1 MISVDML
8 AYAMDHPGRS
18 ASIILMSDD
27 HELMYTLLALRH
39 RGLHVT
45 AVGPADSRIHLEE
58 IATRYVEWE
67 GMRVAETAVVPK
79 DNSSRTEDT
88 EDTIYIAPVSE
99 KTLPEDLLEDTS
111 AAILAEQP
119 QSEETEAIHF
129 IHEGPVRPE
138 VDEQLHAIPGTL
150 NAAQIETSS
159 SFAPMNSEALPAP
172 SSSQPVVV
180 DPVCLSPGAIPLDFC
195 LHPQEYLEDE
205 RRPEVNLSTGPIAS
219 SSLEPLE
226 TTRARPSTPNLAS
239 QTDPTHIPFID
250 FLPLVNTLLRQK
262 NPRALRWM
270 VNNEVN
276 AQHPLADYRKGMSMK
291 GYLALA
297 EKMGVVKLGET
308 AQAKKALSQWI
319 SLGSDWQTRLKQA
332 HAYTDNI
339 PVASDH
345 LTPPI
350 CTGTTPS
357 IPLPAMFKVLIQI
370 LREAPGNAMNRQAA
384 GHCIIQRDPG
394 VLSKAKCKS
403 VTAYLKLACQDDI
416 IFDNQTGDGLG
427 AMRWV
432 SLHPTW
438 RISSTNT
445 YGLFS
450 PPNTMFIVPPGIV
463 PSQFEGLFEFLDR
476 QFDGR
481 ATAESVAEHM
491 LKKEYTTFIVDAGSI
506 DKYLMAAC
514 LTGIVTLNNCA
525 PSKSANRWISLSPG
539 WHSVKVNLAPLV
551 PGTAPLPARHP
562 GDPLPH
568 HLSISPAQAVH
579 HPLENTINTDDVADG
594 SSSPNPTLYNPIPS
608 TQLDTENGPFQTLI
622 DELSKYPAARQ
633 EYDTIDKGLMTRSPM
648 VYAQA
653 GVTTFA
659 EYASLAAKAGIVT
672 TGQYRQGSGTISW
685 VFLHPRLRAQPVLE
699 RSSNTTHPMFDL
711 LITVLRALGSGR
723 KEMSAVAVALQTR
736 DPLVYTKASTASS
749 NKYFKKAAQQGII
762 IRGGDNSF
770 KWIELTMAW
779 RLPAADPGSS
789 DARYERIPSR
799 GPTLA
804 GAEMPLF
811 QKLIE
816 LLQQQTDCRMPLS
829 TARNILR
836 KSDPGIF
843 AKAGCP
849 KMQAYMQ
856 LASRKGVI
864 ILFEEMVFN
873 GKIKRYVQLTAAYQP
888 SVTPPLSSPP
898 IPIYTSAE
906 PPKFAPPEA
915 EYPDIAQ
922 RPSNNADPEVSFSRL
937 VGILQDMHDNGV
949 SRPYQ
954 STVHA
959 HLINGHSSIYEEAGV
974 QGYAEYFGLAKDQG
988 IVELGGVGLR
998 QYVSLI
1004 L

>member
-1 MISVDML
+1 MSVDML

-67 GMRVAETAVVPK
+67 GMRVAETVVIPK
-79 DNSSRTEDT
+79 DNSSGTEYK
-88 EDTIYIAPVSE
+88 EDTISIAPVSE
-99 KTLPEDLLEDTS
+99 ETPPEELGDTS

-119 QSEETEAIHF
+119 QTEETEAIHF
-129 IHEGPVRPE
+129 MRTDPMRPE
-138 VDEQLHAIPGTL
+138 VDEPLHAIPGTL
-150 NAAQIETSS
+150 NATQIQKSS
-159 SFAPMNSEALPAP
+159 SFAPMSFEALPAP
-172 SSSQPVVV
+172 SSSQPAVVEHMR
-180 DPVCLSPGAIPLDFC
+180 PSPYATPLDFC
-195 LHPQEYLEDE
+195 LHPQEYMGDST
-205 RRPEVNLSTGPIAS
+205 RPEVDLSTSPIAS
-219 SSLEPLE
+219 PILEPLE
-226 TTRARPSTPNLAS
+226 TTPVHSSMSNPTS
-239 QTDPTHIPFID
+239 QNDCIPTPFID
-250 FLPLVNTLLRQK
+250 FFPLVNMLLRQ
-262 NPRALRWM
+262 PSARTVRWKVYTEM
-270 VNNEVN
+270 NM
-276 AQHPLADYRKGMSMK
+276 QHPLADYRKAMSMK

-297 EKMGVVKLGET
+297 EQMGIIILGESVK
-308 AQAKKALSQWI
+308 AKKPFSQWI

-332 HAYTDNI
+332 HASTSNMHVVGDIAAPFISMQVAPLRPI
-339 PVASDH
+339 P
-345 LTPPI
+345 
-350 CTGTTPS
+350 
-357 IPLPAMFKVLIQI
+357 PLFEVLIQI
-370 LREAPGNAMNRQAA
+370 LREAPGNAMDRQSV
-384 GHCIIQRDPG
+384 GHRITQQDPG
-394 VLSKAKCKS
+394 ITLKTKTKN
-403 VTAYLKLACQDDI
+403 VTAYIKLACQEEI
-416 IFDNQTGDGLG
+416 VEDNQTGDGLG
-427 AMRWV
+427 IVRWL
-432 SLHPTW
+432 SLHPAW
-438 RISSTNT
+438 RFSLTSA
-445 YGLFS
+445 YGLFL
-450 PPNTMFIVPPGIV
+450 PPKTMYIAPPGIV
-463 PSQFEGLFEFLDR
+463 PGQFEGLFEFLES
-476 QFDGR
+476 QSDGR
-481 ATAESVAEHM
+481 APFASVAEHM
-491 LKKEYTTFIVDAGSI
+491 RKNEYSILIVDAGSI
-506 DKYLMAAC
+506 NKYLKAAC
-514 LTGIVTLNNCA
+514 IIGLVTLNNSV
-525 PSKSANRWISLSPG
+525 PANNPNQWISLSPG
-539 WHSVKVNLAPLV
+539 WHSAKVNLTPLV
-551 PGTAPLPARHP
+551 PGTAPLPADYP

-568 HLSISPAQAVH
+568 HLSTSPTQAIL
-579 HPLENTINTDDVADG
+579 HPPENCTINTNDVAAER
-594 SSSPNPTLYNPIPS
+594 SSPNPTLYDPIPS
-608 TQLDTENGPFQTLI
+608 TQLDTENGLFRTLI

-633 EYDTIDKGLMTRSPM
+633 EYGTIDEGLMTHSPM

-659 EYASLAAKAGIVT
+659 EYVSLAAKAGLVT

-699 RSSNTTHPMFDL
+699 RSSNATHPVFDL

-749 NKYFKKAAQQGII
+749 KKYFKKAAQQGII

-770 KWIELTMAW
+770 KWIELAMAW
-779 RLPAADPGSS
+779 RLPAADSGSS
-789 DARYERIPSR
+789 DARYEQIPSR
-799 GPTLA
+799 GTLA

-829 TARNILR
+829 VARNILR

-843 AKAGCP
+843 AKAGCR

-873 GKIKRYVQLTAAYQP
+873 GKSKRYVQLTAAYQP

-906 PPKFAPPEA
+906 TPKFATPQA

-922 RPSNNADPEVSFSRL
+922 PPSDNADPGVSFSRL